1 MQLFRISFES
11 HTNAATIYITGLL
24 GDVAATRVEEL
35 IRALPPDVLA
45 VRVDMRAVEL
55 IDPGSFVRVA
65 RVLTRWRDAR
75 GGRVGL
81 EFPERSRRR
90 RGSHLRLVDQNRMG
104 SPVSTAINWPMSTS
118 PG

>member
-11 HTNAATIYITGLL
+11 HSNAATIYITGLL
-24 GDVAATRVEEL
+24 GEVAATRVEEL
-35 IRALPPDVLA
+35 MRALPPDVLA
-45 VRVDMRAVEL
+45 VRVDMRAVEF
-55 IDPGSFVRVA
+55 IDPSSFVRIA

-90 RGSHLRLVDQNRMG
+90 PGSHLRLVDQNKIG
-104 SPVSTAINWPMSTS
+104 SPVRTAISWPMSTS